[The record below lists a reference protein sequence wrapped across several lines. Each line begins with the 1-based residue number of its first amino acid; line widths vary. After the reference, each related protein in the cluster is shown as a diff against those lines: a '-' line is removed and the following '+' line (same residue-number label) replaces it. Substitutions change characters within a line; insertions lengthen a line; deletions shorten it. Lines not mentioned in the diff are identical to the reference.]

1 MVKTSFDGQLGILD
15 SSFEKNVTVD
25 EVVNYITAT
34 RLNKRYP
41 RVLKILTDATTAT
54 MDFSPTDLN
63 RIVEENLKSL
73 ELYDQI
79 IDAIVIDSPRV
90 TAMSL
95 LYKDLAKSDKYRF
108 EVFSTRETALKWLM
122 SQNVR

>member
-25 EVVNYITAT
+25 EIVNYITAT

-73 ELYDQI
+73 EVYDQI

-122 SQNVR
+122 SQNAR